1 MNKMLKRFHSDVILY
16 DSLSFTVALN
26 LIKNVFR
33 LLFLFTAYRK
43 FHDSGFAF
51 QLANRQDNSS
61 WWKRWEHP
69 AVKDAFDAAFAGFA
83 P

>member
-1 MNKMLKRFHSDVILY
+1 MNKMLKRFHSDVIVY
-16 DSLSFTVALN
+16 DRLSFSVALN

-61 WWKRWEHP
+61 WWKR
-69 AVKDAFDAAFAGFA
+69 
-83 P
+83 